1 MWLYAFCV
9 SIPYYPSVG
18 HCIVYF
24 CLGHTTTFRLINGNH
39 LHTFFLYITHRKR
52 RCYGNINFHNLMDVN
67 LPIWQQI
74 LSDIGLKKLGFKN
87 GPTIPFLIG
96 VYHHLGVLSF
106 DELQNDTCLR
116 KIFKEVLMSGDGIIG
131 VTYCKDLDAK
141 IVRRAQLD
149 SHNTITLCNCEEYIS
164 QIWRE
169 YGKYIQT
176 CRFSCDRQDNAWR
189 EFNQEELENICW
201 IKA

>member
-1 MWLYAFCV
+1 
-9 SIPYYPSVG
+9 
-18 HCIVYF
+18 
-24 CLGHTTTFRLINGNH
+24 
-39 LHTFFLYITHRKR
+39 
-52 RCYGNINFHNLMDVN
+52 MDVN

-74 LSDIGLKKLGFKN
+74 LSDMGLKKLGFKN

-149 SHNTITLCNCEEYIS
+149 SHNTITL
-164 QIWRE
+164 
-169 YGKYIQT
+169 
-176 CRFSCDRQDNAWR
+176 FSCFVNLLLIFVSELTFIFKRVKYRDRDKKGMKLWL
-189 EFNQEELENICW
+189 FCYL
-201 IKA
+201 

>member
-1 MWLYAFCV
+1 M
-9 SIPYYPSVG
+9 
-18 HCIVYF
+18 
-24 CLGHTTTFRLINGNH
+24 
-39 LHTFFLYITHRKR
+39 
-52 RCYGNINFHNLMDVN
+52 YGNINFHNLMDVN

-74 LSDIGLKKLGFKN
+74 LSDMGLKKLGFKN

-106 DELQNDTCLR
+106 DELQNDSCLR

-141 IVRRAQLD
+141 IVRRAQLE
-149 SHNTITLCNCEEYIS
+149 SHNPITLCNCEEYIS

>member
-1 MWLYAFCV
+1 MLPPYTLQVWGIV
-9 SIPYYPSVG
+9 SF
-18 HCIVYF
+18 IVVIG
-24 CLGHTTTFRLINGNH
+24 LSTTFRLINGNH
-39 LHTFFLYITHRKR
+39 LHTFFLYTNILTHRKR

-74 LSDIGLKKLGFKN
+74 LSDMGLKKLGFKN